1 MPPPQ
6 KIRMKFAKP
15 SDTPELTTRVDFKPA
30 ILSERLQ
37 LERLI
42 SPTLSSTE
50 IDNGSDVI
58 QGLTQTQKTLSP
70 RYFYN
75 DRGSDLF
82 EKICELPE
90 YYPTRTE
97 AAILRNC
104 SAEIAQITGS
114 SEIVELGSGSS
125 TKTRILLDAYKNQ
138 GYPLRYLPIDVSGGI
153 LESSATQL
161 LLDYPSLQ
169 VHGLVSTYE
178 LALANLR
185 PALLPTRTLCFL
197 GSTLGNLT
205 PEECDRFFADIVQ
218 ALEVGEYFLLGID
231 LHKSPAILEPA
242 YNDVQG
248 ITAEFNQN
256 ILHHLNE
263 RFDGNFKPGQ
273 FEHRAFYN
281 EKEHQIEMHLRSRRS
296 QTVQLGA
303 LNLTVEFEPDE
314 TILTE
319 ISRKFD
325 LIQIGQY
332 LQQKGLTP
340 IQTWTDPNHWFGLV
354 LAQVRSA

>member
-1 MPPPQ
+1 
-6 KIRMKFAKP
+6 MKFAKP
-15 SDTPELTTRVDFKPA
+15 SETPELATRVDFEPA
-30 ILSERLQ
+30 ILSERLL
-37 LERLI
+37 LERLV

-58 QGLTQTQKTLSP
+58 QGLNQTPKTLSP
-70 RYFYN
+70 RYFYD

-82 EKICELPE
+82 EQICDLPE

-97 AAILRNC
+97 AAILQNC

-125 TKTRILLDAYKNQ
+125 TKTRILLDAYKNL
-138 GYPLRYLPIDVSGGI
+138 GYPLRYLPIDVSGGM
-153 LESSATQL
+153 LESSANQL

-178 LALANLR
+178 LALANLT

-218 ALEVGEYFLLGID
+218 ALKVGEYFLLGID
-231 LHKSPAILEPA
+231 LHKSPNILEPA
-242 YNDVQG
+242 YNDAQG
-248 ITAEFNQN
+248 VTAEFNQN
-256 ILHHLNE
+256 ILHHLNW
-263 RFDGNFKPGQ
+263 RFDGNFKPEQ
-273 FEHRAFYN
+273 FEHWAFYN
-281 EKEHQIEMHLRSRRS
+281 EGQHQIEMHLRSRRAQS
-296 QTVQLGA
+296 VQLRA
-303 LNLTVEFEPDE
+303 LNLTVEFEPEE

-319 ISRKFD
+319 ISRKFNLD
-325 LIQIGQY
+325 EMRQY
-332 LQQKGLTP
+332 LQQQGLTTVK
-340 IQTWTDPNHWFGLV
+340 TWTDPNHWFGLV
-354 LAQVRSA
+354 LAQVGLA